1 MLVQDDGYM
10 LSKII
15 GLQNLSTMEENIIFQ
30 KLLDLDA
37 KIHSLVQMQSGY
49 TNLNETK
56 MKLVFF
62 IIIIIIV

>member
-1 MLVQDDGYM
+1 M

-37 KIHSLVQMQSGY
+37 KIHSLVQM
-49 TNLNETK
+49 
-56 MKLVFF
+56 
-62 IIIIIIV
+62 